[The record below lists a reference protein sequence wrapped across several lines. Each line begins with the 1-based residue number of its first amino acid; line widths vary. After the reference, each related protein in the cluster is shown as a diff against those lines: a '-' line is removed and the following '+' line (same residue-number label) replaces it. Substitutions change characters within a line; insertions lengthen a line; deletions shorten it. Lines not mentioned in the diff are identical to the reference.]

1 MLRSGLPV
9 TVFRS
14 HEAMDTVSRRR
25 RAGGSSEPE
34 PAGVN
39 PELLYQAALSQ
50 ASQEMTLSRTARSG
64 EASPGL
70 LEAGGIPSSVG
81 QPALPEAHPFYSP
94 RAKAE
99 VQLARSRPSTL
110 DDDGRRLQSE
120 FNEAALGDSGYTT
133 GQEPNYG
140 ALDELQGA
148 SEAPRVA
155 RVESGNPRPE
165 DDHTEIKEEV
175 AGGNPSAKIPLGR
188 EGEGRPEEGPVIISQ
203 AAATTVSSE
212 DDQRELVP
220 VEASRIERLE
230 SLLLEVVEE
239 NKSLKRRLQTE
250 SNSSWETGVTLRMIS
265 LRSWISRFHP
275 RHSWSFRGS
284 LKFV

>member
-1 MLRSGLPV
+1 MELGLVGPPV
-9 TVFRS
+9 PPRRPHPGQCSLEDIGPTQTMRQFASEV
-14 HEAMDTVSRRR
+14 MGSR
-25 RAGGSSEPE
+25 
-34 PAGVN
+34 
-39 PELLYQAALSQ
+39 
-50 ASQEMTLSRTARSG
+50 
-64 EASPGL
+64 
-70 LEAGGIPSSVG
+70 
-81 QPALPEAHPFYSP
+81 
-94 RAKAE
+94 
-99 VQLARSRPSTL
+99 
-110 DDDGRRLQSE
+110 
-120 FNEAALGDSGYTT
+120 EAATGFHTPRSSG
-133 GQEPNYG
+133 
-140 ALDELQGA
+140 
-148 SEAPRVA
+148 
-155 RVESGNPRPE
+155 
-165 DDHTEIKEEV
+165 
-175 AGGNPSAKIPLGR
+175 AGGNPSVKIPLGR

-250 SNSSWETGVTLRMIS
+250 SNSSWEIGVTLRMII